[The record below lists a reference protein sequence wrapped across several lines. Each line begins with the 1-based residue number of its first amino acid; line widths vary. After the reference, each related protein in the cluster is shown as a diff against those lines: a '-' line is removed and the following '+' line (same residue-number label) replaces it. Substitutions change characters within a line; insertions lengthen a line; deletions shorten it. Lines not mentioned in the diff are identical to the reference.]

1 MATIHI
7 NGGEVELNRYDLA
20 MAKAI
25 DKAAGESDRERR
37 WRAQLDALV
46 AGVGKD
52 EVEQALGAVRVNDVD
67 LIELERLY
75 DAMVA
80 AYEQPRDESTADL
93 IERRLAG
100 IDVERLSQVLELTE
114 RANAMSSRQGFNRVV

>member
-25 DKAAGESDRERR
+25 DKAADERDRERR
-37 WRAQLDALV
+37 WKAQLDALV

-100 IDVERLSQVLELTE
+100 IDVDRLSQVLELTE
-114 RANAMSSRQGFNRVV
+114 RANAISSRQGFMRVV